1 VSRDLR
7 RRDRGGATIGPAR
20 GRLPTGRALP
30 PRSVLPVLHGLLG
43 AALLVAPR
51 RLLRGL
57 GVPQDGVTLV
67 AARVLGVRHLA
78 QAATLRRRQDR
89 AAVGLG
95 ATTDMLHGASML
107 ALARLSRPH
116 RRAALASA
124 VAAATLAAI
133 EVGRVR
139 RG

>member
-1 VSRDLR
+1 
-7 RRDRGGATIGPAR
+7 
-20 GRLPTGRALP
+20 
-30 PRSVLPVLHGLLG
+30 VLHGVLG
-43 AALLVAPR
+43 AVLLVAPR

-57 GVPQDGVTLV
+57 GVPPDGATL
-67 AARVLGVRHLA
+67 ATARVLGARHLA
-78 QAATLRRRQDR
+78 QAAALRRRRDR

-95 ATTDMLHGASML
+95 ATTDVLHGASML

-124 VAAATLAAI
+124 ATAGALAAI
-133 EVGRVR
+133 ELGSVR